1 MERQIFLPHRQR
13 RGGDDLGG
21 ARLRRRLTDDHAA
34 LIAQALRVEHRLPVE
49 AGHGGGELRDGH
61 RVVTLFHLPQ
71 LGAIPMD
78 LRDLL
83 FEVVDAL
90 RRALR
95 VGLARHA
102 HHVGDIGD
110 VLGPRLGELGIILEV
125 IVLVRQAQTALA
137 DVDGIDGVILQVL
150 LHTGAD
156 RHIDAVARRVAEGAG
171 EIGLRIDRG
180 DLREIGLERR
190 GAGLFDRGRVHEAR
204 IGVADLGGDGIATGV
219 GGGVFDHLAGTLV
232 GQVAQDREAA
242 PARPVGRDLGAGH
255 PGAVDVIVEVVARR
269 DALVHR
275 GQVDAEAAELRLAGG
290 CGRGGCDR
298 TSALGVDYA
307 GCSGGEQE
315 SGDNRFAHR
324 RSLVSEAGIGRLTMS
339 SVVTS

>member
-21 ARLRRRLTDDHAA
+21 ARLRRWLTDDHTA

-110 VLGPRLGELGIILEV
+110 VLGPCLGELGIILEV

-171 EIGLRIDRG
+171 EIGLRIDCG
-180 DLREIGLERR
+180 DLREIGLQRR
-190 GAGLFDRGRVHEAR
+190 GTGLFDRGRVHEAR
-204 IGVADLGGDGIATGV
+204 IGIADLGGDGVAAGIGS
-219 GGGVFDHLAGTLV
+219 GVFDHLAGAFV
-232 GQVAQDREAA
+232 GQVTQDREAA
-242 PARPVGRDLGAGH
+242 PARPVGGDFGAGH